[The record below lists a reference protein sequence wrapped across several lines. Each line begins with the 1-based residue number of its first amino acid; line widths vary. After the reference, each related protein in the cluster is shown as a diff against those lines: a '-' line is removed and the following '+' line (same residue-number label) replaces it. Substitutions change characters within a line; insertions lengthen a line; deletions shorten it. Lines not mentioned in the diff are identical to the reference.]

1 MLEEEMDGHLGYEKH
16 ERSGQGNSRNG
27 HTSKKVRG
35 EKIWEFKFPEIAMAH
50 SIPSLFPNERT

>member
-1 MLEEEMDGHLGYEKH
+1 MDGHLGYEKH